1 MAKVVVGMSGGVD
14 SAVAALLL
22 KEAGYEVVGVL
33 LRTWVADDGTEGRC
47 CEIDDARRVAWK
59 LHIPFLALNCLRD
72 FEESVTRPFIRDYL
86 AGVTP
91 NPCTVC
97 NRAIKWE
104 KLLYAANVMQAEFV
118 ATGHYASV
126 VHLPNGRYSVQR
138 AVHAEKD
145 QTYMLYQLS
154 QEMLSRTL
162 MPLAT
167 YSKAKVR
174 QMAAAAGLAVADKKD
189 SQEICFVPDGDYA
202 GYIRNNS
209 DMPIPG
215 EGNYVDS
222 EGRILGRH
230 QGILHYT
237 VGQRKGLGIA
247 LGHPVFV
254 KEIRA
259 DKNEVVLSEDK
270 DLYGREVLCGELF
283 FMGAAPLAVGERLPC
298 LAKVRY
304 RHEAA
309 PAVLEM
315 LDFGR
320 LRIHFEDPVRA
331 AAPGQAAVFYDADG
345 CVLGGGTILKSE
357 TACEESKEG

>member
-86 AGVTP
+86 AGGTP

-209 DMPIPG
+209 EMQTSG
-215 EGNYVDS
+215 THAFLHKKFLKTVDPDPHIQNA
-222 EGRILGRH
+222 GRHGSADRFEHPALALRRADRQVPVRESLREQLQYAHLQLGRRRSC
-230 QGILHYT
+230 LLRRYD
-237 VGQRKGLGIA
+237 R
-247 LGHPVFV
+247 HPP
-254 KEIRA
+254 
-259 DKNEVVLSEDK
+259 
-270 DLYGREVLCGELF
+270 
-283 FMGAAPLAVGERLPC
+283 AA
-298 LAKVRY
+298 
-304 RHEAA
+304 
-309 PAVLEM
+309 
-315 LDFGR
+315 
-320 LRIHFEDPVRA
+320 
-331 AAPGQAAVFYDADG
+331 
-345 CVLGGGTILKSE
+345 
-357 TACEESKEG
+357 